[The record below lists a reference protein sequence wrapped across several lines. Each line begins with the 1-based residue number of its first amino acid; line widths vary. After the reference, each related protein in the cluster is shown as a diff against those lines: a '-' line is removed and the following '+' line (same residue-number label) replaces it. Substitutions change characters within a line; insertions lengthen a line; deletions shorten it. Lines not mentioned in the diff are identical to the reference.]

1 MPCSWLRSPPCVTQ
15 RPKRST
21 TASAPKANATTPPSS
36 AWPAAAA
43 TSSWPCSPRAS
54 PTSPSAAPAGARL
67 PMPPD
72 HPGLTE
78 DEVITGGG
86 WHPRYTRVLAIAS
99 DGDHAFA
106 LVDGNGDGAELE
118 AEIWEWDGQ
127 TWTGAGSSGAGP
139 LDTLGPSQTGGQIG
153 SSYFAYGS
161 APGRQTI
168 TID

>member
-1 MPCSWLRSPPCVTQ
+1 ML
-15 RPKRST
+15 
-21 TASAPKANATTPPSS
+21 
-36 AWPAAAA
+36 
-43 TSSWPCSPRAS
+43 
-54 PTSPSAAPAGARL
+54 
-67 PMPPD
+67 PD

-86 WHPRYTRVLAIAS
+86 WHPRYTRVLAVAS

-118 AEIWEWDGQ
+118 AEIWAWDGQ

-168 TID
+168 TIDFDGHRHQVPVSRYGVWAFIKTGTSPGKPTFPAPTA